1 MLGEELGLCL
11 VWGSRDTGRKA
22 ELNNEII
29 CGPAHKAH
37 NCVLGRR
44 RDLIKD
50 FSRKCKK

>member
-1 MLGEELGLCL
+1 MLGEELGSCS
-11 VWGSRDTGRKA
+11 VRGSRDAVRKP

-29 CGPAHKAH
+29 WSPAHKAH
-37 NCVLGRR
+37 NCALGRR

>member
-11 VWGSRDTGRKA
+11 VWGSRDSVRKP
-22 ELNNEII
+22 ELKNEII
-29 CGPAHKAH
+29 WSPAHKAH
-37 NCVLGRR
+37 NCVLGRK